1 MIPLSFIGYNL
12 KYLLDSISMLWV
24 ILISGQNA
32 KNICCRA
39 HQDAFKPFSLA
50 QRSREREG
58 FSFLS
63 SQDLMIQI
71 SGLGLTINCFFL
83 SQLMS
88 DTAENSSRWKWIEF
102 IICEFRWVRSSEEKQ
117 NILPRYDQGQ
127 MCIGEIS
134 LGGCLQLC
142 NYYSR
147 NCTYFE
153 RFSLPLHLLRK

>member
-1 MIPLSFIGYNL
+1 
-12 KYLLDSISMLWV
+12 MLWV

-88 DTAENSSRWKWIEF
+88 DTAENSSR
-102 IICEFRWVRSSEEKQ
+102 
-117 NILPRYDQGQ
+117 
-127 MCIGEIS
+127 
-134 LGGCLQLC
+134 
-142 NYYSR
+142 
-147 NCTYFE
+147 
-153 RFSLPLHLLRK
+153 

>member
-1 MIPLSFIGYNL
+1 MQKIYVG
-12 KYLLDSISMLWV
+12 
-24 ILISGQNA
+24 
-32 KNICCRA
+32 CRA

-88 DTAENSSRWKWIEF
+88 DTAENSSR
-102 IICEFRWVRSSEEKQ
+102 
-117 NILPRYDQGQ
+117 
-127 MCIGEIS
+127 
-134 LGGCLQLC
+134 
-142 NYYSR
+142 
-147 NCTYFE
+147 
-153 RFSLPLHLLRK
+153 

>member
-50 QRSREREG
+50 QRPWERER
-58 FSFLS
+58 FFFLS
-63 SQDLMIQI
+63 SQHLMIQI

-88 DTAENSSRWKWIEF
+88 DTAENSSRWKWTEF
-102 IICEFRWVRSSEEKQ
+102 IICEMSEVITRKGLTNQ
-117 NILPRYDQGQ
+117 LGWTCFLWCPRQHKKLYP
-127 MCIGEIS
+127 S
-134 LGGCLQLC
+134 LTS
-142 NYYSR
+142 NWFYS
-147 NCTYFE
+147 
-153 RFSLPLHLLRK
+153 FSYKKEH